1 MKMTLPRE
9 WLCAWLCAW
18 LRAWLQVIVNRIK
31 KREEKIIR
39 ARGAYFLTTN
49 LTNLHESW
57 GVDLR
62 SLFLY
67 GLMDLMDLLRT
78 PWRVGAL
85 YLYGLIYISTDF
97 WDFKDFW
104 SADGGQAVLRVL
116 EVRREKKRHDDGR
129 NGHRLWRFIGVY
141 PTPMSIKIFTS
152 PPLNRGGGS
161 KNIILKGELIPLWR
175 IICIEDRHG
184 KRWRLRVRQGTRR

>member
-1 MKMTLPRE
+1 MKMTLPRA
-9 WLCAWLCAW
+9 WLCAWLCAC

-39 ARGAYFLTTN
+39 ARGTYFLTTN
-49 LTNLHESW
+49 LTNRHESW

-104 SADGGQAVLRVL
+104 SAEGGQAVLRVL
-116 EVRREKKRHDDGR
+116 EVRREKKEARR
-129 NGHRLWRFIGVY
+129 WQEWTQTLEVHRGISNSHEY
-141 PTPMSIKIFTS
+141 
-152 PPLNRGGGS
+152 
-161 KNIILKGELIPLWR
+161 
-175 IICIEDRHG
+175 
-184 KRWRLRVRQGTRR
+184 

>member
-1 MKMTLPRE
+1 MRKGSIFLEKKELSPGMKKKRPHARADAQPYS
-9 WLCAWLCAW
+9 CAWLRAW

-39 ARGAYFLTTN
+39 ARGTYFLTTN

-97 WDFKDFW
+97 WDFKDFCVHG
-104 SADGGQAVLRVL
+104 SYGSTGFKVYGLSDAVV
-116 EVRREKKRHDDGR
+116 
-129 NGHRLWRFIGVY
+129 
-141 PTPMSIKIFTS
+141 
-152 PPLNRGGGS
+152 
-161 KNIILKGELIPLWR
+161 
-175 IICIEDRHG
+175 
-184 KRWRLRVRQGTRR
+184 

>member
-1 MKMTLPRE
+1 M
-9 WLCAWLCAW
+9 CGGSCG
-18 LRAWLQVIVNRIK
+18 
-31 KREEKIIR
+31 
-39 ARGAYFLTTN
+39 GAFLTTN
-49 LTNLHESW
+49 LTNRHDSW

-104 SADGGQAVLRVL
+104 SAEGGRQSL
-116 EVRREKKRHDDGR
+116 ESMKSVEKKRGTMMAGMDTD
-129 NGHRLWRFIGVY
+129 F
-141 PTPMSIKIFTS
+141 
-152 PPLNRGGGS
+152 GGS
-161 KNIILKGELIPLWR
+161 
-175 IICIEDRHG
+175 
-184 KRWRLRVRQGTRR
+184 